1 MMQAII
7 QVHKSIVWM
16 NQLELDKELDGL
28 RYNESSQW

>member
-16 NQLELDKELDGL
+16 DQLELCKELDGL
-28 RYNESSQW
+28 RYDESNQW

>member
-16 NQLELDKELDGL
+16 DQLELGKELDGL
-28 RYNESSQW
+28 RYDESNQW